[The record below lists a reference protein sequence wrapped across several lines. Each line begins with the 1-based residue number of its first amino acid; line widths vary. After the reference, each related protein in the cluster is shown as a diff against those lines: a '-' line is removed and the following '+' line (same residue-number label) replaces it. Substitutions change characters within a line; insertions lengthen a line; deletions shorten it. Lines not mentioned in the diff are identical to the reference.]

1 MSTPLE
7 VIQANGV
14 VTRPPT
20 YEILSEYC
28 LSSNHRADIDGVID
42 GGCQCGNCKV
52 KVRQHRY
59 HKGAFIGETSKHDYV
74 FDTEEVQEALIKRY
88 EYECLSQRSCPLHNV
103 QHASE

>member
-74 FDTEEVQEALIKRY
+74 FDTEEVQEALIKKIR
-88 EYECLSQRSCPLHNV
+88 V
-103 QHASE
+103 